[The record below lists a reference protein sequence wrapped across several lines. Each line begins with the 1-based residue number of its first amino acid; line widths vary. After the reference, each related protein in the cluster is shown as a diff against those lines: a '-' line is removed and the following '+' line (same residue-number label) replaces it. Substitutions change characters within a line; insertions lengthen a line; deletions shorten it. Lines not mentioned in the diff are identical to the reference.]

1 MWLQG
6 EKYLLKVV
14 IENENKTETL
24 HGNKSGHKKELM
36 KGGHKLENMKG
47 RHRTDREL
55 LGFQFWNFAH
65 GIGCDLKEK
74 DVPDE
79 SCHFRLK

>member
-6 EKYLLKVV
+6 EKYLLKVL
-14 IENENKTETL
+14 IENGNKTELL
-24 HGNKSGHKKELM
+24 HGKISGQKIELM

-47 RHRTDREL
+47 RHR
-55 LGFQFWNFAH
+55 NFAH